1 MKQSSESV
9 ATKLSMNVMYMFFLQ
24 NIYLNMLARD
34 VYIYIYFPAET
45 VNLGFGIV
53 LGLSK

>member
-34 VYIYIYFPAET
+34 VCIYFHAET

-53 LGLSK
+53 LGLPK